1 MTFNGSPIKEFSYLV
16 TARDIKR
23 FAQAIGDTNPLY
35 QIADDDPSNG
45 AKRMIAPPLF
55 CQAMAFQDV
64 PLEDLPDDL
73 SPAELAISV
82 PGLRSVGGASHYEFY
97 QYVHAGDNIRI
108 RSCIESV
115 TEKQGRTGLLFLVSV
130 TTCFT
135 NQLGEPVAKEV
146 ATYVK
151 R

>member
-1 MTFNGSPIKEFSYLV
+1 MTFNGLPIKEFCYLV
-16 TARDIKR
+16 TTRDIRR
-23 FAQAIGDTNPLY
+23 FAQAIGDTNPRY
-35 QIADDDPSNG
+35 QIADDDPSSG
-45 AKRMIAPPLF
+45 AQSMIAPPLF
-55 CQAMAFQDV
+55 CQAMAFQDL
-64 PLEDLPDDL
+64 PLENLPDDL
-73 SPAELAISV
+73 SPAELDISV

-97 QYVHAGDNIRI
+97 QYVHAGDKIRI

>member
-1 MTFNGSPIKEFSYLV
+1 MTFNGAPVKEFSYLV
-16 TARDIKR
+16 TARDIRR

-35 QIADDDPSNG
+35 QVADDE
-45 AKRMIAPPLF
+45 IAQDSEGIMAPALF
-55 CQAMAFQDV
+55 CQAMTFQDLPV
-64 PLEDLPDDL
+64 EALPADLA
-73 SPAELAISV
+73 PAELTISI

-97 QYVHAGDNIRI
+97 QYVRAGDKIRI
-108 RSCIESV
+108 RSCSESV
-115 TEKQGRTGLLFLVSV
+115 TEKQGRSGLLFLVSV